1 MSKKLSLSSLG
12 HTWLLDL
19 DGTLVKH
26 NGYLIDG
33 RDTLLKGAREFIDS
47 IPQGDKII
55 ILTSRKEEYKE
66 QTLSFLSEGNI
77 RFDDIIFGLPYGER
91 IIVNDKKPS
100 GLKVSLAVDLERDKG
115 DFPDINIDD
124 SL

>member
-1 MSKKLSLSSLG
+1 M
-12 HTWLLDL
+12 DL

-26 NGYLIDG
+26 NGYLTDG
-33 RDTLLKGAREFIDS
+33 RDTLLKGAREFIDA
-47 IPQGDKII
+47 IPKGDKII

-66 QTLSFLSEGNI
+66 QTLSFLSEENI